1 MTSYF
6 MYNFSLHIRVL
17 PALAYVPK
25 SYVVVTEFEELLNSR
40 FYIDNDDLLKPII
53 DYFEDNW
60 SGRLIVDRIKFL
72 LKLWNFYDLAKK
84 GLLRTNNNIEGW
96 YTEGS
101 VHYYVWQIK
110 YNFFYI
116 PNFILCIVGSHHS
129 TFWKIINSL
138 KNEQNTYE
146 LRYEQLLVGHSK
158 YKKKTI

>member
-60 SGRLIVDRIKFL
+60 SGRLIVDRVKFL
-72 LKLWNFYDLAKK
+72 LKL
-84 GLLRTNNNIEGW
+84 
-96 YTEGS
+96 
-101 VHYYVWQIK
+101 
-110 YNFFYI
+110 
-116 PNFILCIVGSHHS
+116 
-129 TFWKIINSL
+129 
-138 KNEQNTYE
+138 
-146 LRYEQLLVGHSK
+146 
-158 YKKKTI
+158 